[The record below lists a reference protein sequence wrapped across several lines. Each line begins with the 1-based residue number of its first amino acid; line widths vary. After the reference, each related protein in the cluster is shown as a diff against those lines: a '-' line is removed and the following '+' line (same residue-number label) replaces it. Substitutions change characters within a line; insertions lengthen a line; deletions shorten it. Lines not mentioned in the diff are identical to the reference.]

1 MKLKEKTIKTNSIMK
16 SKQERERNL
25 LENEENSN
33 WKILMTNIN
42 LNDDDDDEKKE
53 FFFLSNEHNTVNGT
67 QTERQ
72 YVKQKK
78 KIEIH

>member
-1 MKLKEKTIKTNSIMK
+1 
-16 SKQERERNL
+16 
-25 LENEENSN
+25 
-33 WKILMTNIN
+33 MTNIN
-42 LNDDDDDEKKE
+42 LNDDDDEKKE

-78 KIEIH
+78 NRNSLTSHHILNAHGGGCVCVSFNI